1 MNIASYILGIA
12 AALLVLI
19 AVIEMLR
26 RGKLRE
32 RHTLWWLIAGS
43 VGLVIGFFPSLLEVI
58 ATALGIEV
66 PLNLVFFLGVV
77 VLFLVCL
84 QQSSELTRLEERSR
98 VLAEQVALL
107 DARLNEIEHGLT
119 GDGSSSEGH
128 GSVAGSEETPR
139 D

>member
-1 MNIASYILGIA
+1 MNIATYILGIA

-43 VGLVIGFFPSLLEVI
+43 VGLVIGFFPSLLEMI
-58 ATALGIEV
+58 AKALGIEV

-107 DARLNEIEHGLT
+107 DARLNEIEHRVAGPR
-119 GDGSSSEGH
+119 DEDNGSA
-128 GSVAGSEETPR
+128 AGSEETPR
-139 D
+139 A

>member
-1 MNIASYILGIA
+1 MNIATYILGIA

-43 VGLVIGFFPSLLEVI
+43 VGLVIGFFPSLLEMI
-58 ATALGIEV
+58 AKALGIEV

-107 DARLNEIEHGLT
+107 DARLNEIEHRAAGPRT
-119 GDGSSSEGH
+119 EDNGSA
-128 GSVAGSEETPR
+128 AGSEETPR
-139 D
+139 A